1 MRGRGFCL
9 LGCVDSVIESPGP
22 IDAIPFQVVRQG
34 VQSGCSRHAVPAP
47 IPLPPIGGASLQRGR

>member
-22 IDAIPFQVVRQG
+22 IDAIPFQVIRQG
-34 VQSGCSRHAVPAP
+34 VQRDGK
-47 IPLPPIGGASLQRGR
+47 